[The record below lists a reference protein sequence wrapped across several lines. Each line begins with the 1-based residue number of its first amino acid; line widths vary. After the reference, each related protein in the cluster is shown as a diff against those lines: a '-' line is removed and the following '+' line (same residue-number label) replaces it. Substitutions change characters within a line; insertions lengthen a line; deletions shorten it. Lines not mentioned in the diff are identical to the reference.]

1 MRKIFNSLAVLLIVI
16 AAAAIDTRAQC
27 LLAQPSDQQLA
38 PANSPAAN
46 AKITTVSPAMQTVIN
61 ALANLPEADTLVYV
75 NPPRIFNEVIPRLMP
90 PAEVEKMRLGME
102 EVKRQAGF
110 DPTKVDYVVF
120 AIRFNKPTADL
131 NFQLPEFMVVS
142 SGDFS
147 AESLIGMARM
157 VTEGKLRDEKY
168 GDKTLSLITIDPVAK
183 ETEKFPILK
192 SFSEMGIVALDGN
205 TLATGSPAYLRA
217 AIDAAGGKDRIN
229 MATLNSL
236 VRDPNAL
243 ISVAGRPFNSFAKS
257 FGMLGTDANARAPR
271 CDWAMGDFYAALTMD
286 QTNFMIRG
294 VTNADNPDTAKI
306 LANLYTMLLR
316 YATNSIKDAPA
327 QSLLNGLAF
336 TAEGDEVM
344 LRADVPQQM
353 VIDLI
358 KQQMK
363 RERVST
369 VTTSVVPEKP
379 VVKKKRRSTRR
390 RN

>member
-1 MRKIFNSLAVLLIVI
+1 
-16 AAAAIDTRAQC
+16 
-27 LLAQPSDQQLA
+27 
-38 PANSPAAN
+38 
-46 AKITTVSPAMQTVIN
+46 
-61 ALANLPEADTLVYV
+61 
-75 NPPRIFNEVIPRLMP
+75 MP
-90 PAEVEKMRLGME
+90 PAEVEKMRQGFE
-102 EVKRQAGF
+102 EIKKQAGF

-120 AIRFNKPTADL
+120 AIRFRKPTADL
-131 NFQLPEFMVVS
+131 NFQTPEFMAVM

-147 AESLIGMARM
+147 AESLIGLARLA
-157 VTEGKLRDEKY
+157 TEGKLRDEKY
-168 GDKTLSLITIDPVAK
+168 GDKTLSLIAIDPVAK
-183 ETEKFPILK
+183 QAEKYPILK
-192 SFSEMGIVALDGN
+192 SFAEMGVVALDGN
-205 TLATGSPAYLRA
+205 TLATGSPEYLKA

-271 CDWAMGDFYAALTMD
+271 CDWTMGDFYAALTMD

-294 VTNADNPDTAKI
+294 VSNADNPDTAKI

-316 YATNSIKDAPA
+316 YATNSIKDAAA
-327 QSLLNGLAF
+327 QSLLQGLAI

-353 VIDLI
+353 VIDAI
-358 KQQMK
+358 K
-363 RERVST
+363 REMQPKMKDPA
-369 VTTSVVPEKP
+369 TSAAPEKP
-379 VVKKKRRSTRR
+379 PVKKKRRSTRR